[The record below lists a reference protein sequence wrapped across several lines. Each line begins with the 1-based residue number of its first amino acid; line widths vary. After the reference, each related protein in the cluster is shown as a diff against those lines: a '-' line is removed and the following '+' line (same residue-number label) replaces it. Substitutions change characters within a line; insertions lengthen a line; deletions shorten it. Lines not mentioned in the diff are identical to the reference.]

1 MEADI
6 AKKSRMVIHHSN
18 LPVSLRWIQFI
29 WMLAITVK
37 VWDLDSGW
45 YYAIGTLALALLVGT
60 IVQLSE
66 EVQVDIFKP
75 VGGGEK

>member
-1 MEADI
+1 M
-6 AKKSRMVIHHSN
+6 AKKNRTVIHHSN
-18 LPVSLRWIQFI
+18 LPTSLRWIQFI

-60 IVQLSE
+60 IAQLRE
-66 EVQVDIFKP
+66 EVEVDIFKS
-75 VGGGEK
+75 VGGSEK

>member
-1 MEADI
+1 M
-6 AKKSRMVIHHSN
+6 AKGNRMVIHHSN

-60 IVQLSE
+60 IAQLSE
-66 EVQVDIFKP
+66 EVQVDIFKS

>member
-1 MEADI
+1 M
-6 AKKSRMVIHHSN
+6 AKKSRATIHPSN

-60 IVQLSE
+60 VAVLRE
-66 EVQVDIFKP
+66 EVQMDIFKS
-75 VGGGEK
+75 VDGGEK

>member
-1 MEADI
+1 M
-6 AKKSRMVIHHSN
+6 AKKRITIHHSN
-18 LPVSLRWIQFI
+18 LPVNLRWIQFI

-37 VWDLDSGW
+37 VWELDSGW

-60 IVQLSE
+60 IAQLRE

-75 VGGGEK
+75 VGGQEK

>member
-1 MEADI
+1 M
-6 AKKSRMVIHHSN
+6 AKENRMVIHHSN
-18 LPVSLRWIQFI
+18 LPVRLRWIQFI

-60 IVQLSE
+60 VALLRE

-75 VGGGEK
+75 VDGGAK

>member
-1 MEADI
+1 M
-6 AKKSRMVIHHSN
+6 AKKTRIVIDPSN

-60 IVQLSE
+60 IAQLKE
-66 EVQVDIFKP
+66 EVPVDIFKS

>member
-1 MEADI
+1 M
-6 AKKSRMVIHHSN
+6 AKKSRATIHPSN

-45 YYAIGTLALALLVGT
+45 YYAIGALALALLVGT
-60 IVQLSE
+60 GALLRE

-75 VGGGEK
+75 VDGGEK

>member
-1 MEADI
+1 MV
-6 AKKSRMVIHHSN
+6 KGNRMVIHHSN

>member
-1 MEADI
+1 MVKKNRI
-6 AKKSRMVIHHSN
+6 AIHPN
-18 LPVSLRWIQFI
+18 TLPVSLRWIQFI

-45 YYAIGTLALALLVGT
+45 YYAIGTLALVLLVGT
-60 IVQLSE
+60 IIQLRE
-66 EVQVDIFKP
+66 EVRVDIFKP

>member
-1 MEADI
+1 M
-6 AKKSRMVIHHSN
+6 AKKTRVAIHYNN
-18 LPVSLRWIQFI
+18 LPVSLRWIQGI

-60 IVQLSE
+60 VALLRE

-75 VGGGEK
+75 VDGGEK

>member
-1 MEADI
+1 M
-6 AKKSRMVIHHSN
+6 AKKTRVTIHHNN
-18 LPVSLRWIQFI
+18 LPVNLRWIQFI

-37 VWDLDSGW
+37 VWELDSGW

-60 IVQLSE
+60 VALLSE
-66 EVQVDIFKP
+66 EVQVDIFKS

>member
-1 MEADI
+1 MVKEN
-6 AKKSRMVIHHSN
+6 RMVIHHSN

-45 YYAIGTLALALLVGT
+45 YYAIGTLALVLLVGT
-60 IVQLSE
+60 TIQLRE
-66 EVQVDIFKP
+66 EVQADIFKP

>member
-1 MEADI
+1 M
-6 AKKSRMVIHHSN
+6 AKNIRATIHPSN

-37 VWDLDSGW
+37 VWELDSGW

-60 IVQLSE
+60 VAQLRE
-66 EVQVDIFKP
+66 EVQVDIFKS

>member
-1 MEADI
+1 MT
-6 AKKSRMVIHHSN
+6 KKTRIVIDPSN

-66 EVQVDIFKP
+66 EVQVDIFKS

>member
-1 MEADI
+1 M
-6 AKKSRMVIHHSN
+6 AKKNRVTIHPNN
-18 LPVSLRWIQFI
+18 LPVNLRWIQFI

-60 IVQLSE
+60 VALLRE
-66 EVQVDIFKP
+66 EVQVDIFKS

>member
-1 MEADI
+1 M
-6 AKKSRMVIHHSN
+6 AKKSRATIHPSN
-18 LPVSLRWIQFI
+18 LPMSLRWIQFI

-45 YYAIGTLALALLVGT
+45 YYAIGTLALVLLVGT
-60 IVQLSE
+60 IIQLRE
-66 EVQVDIFKP
+66 EVQVDIFKS

>member
-1 MEADI
+1 M
-6 AKKSRMVIHHSN
+6 AKKNRLTVHHSN
-18 LPVSLRWIQFI
+18 LPTNLRWIQFI

-66 EVQVDIFKP
+66 EVQVDIFKS

>member
-1 MEADI
+1 M
-6 AKKSRMVIHHSN
+6 AKENRMVIHHSN

-45 YYAIGTLALALLVGT
+45 YYAIGTLALALLIAT
-60 IVQLSE
+60 IAQLEE

>member
-1 MEADI
+1 M
-6 AKKSRMVIHHSN
+6 AKKTRMVIHHSN
-18 LPVSLRWIQFI
+18 LPVSSRWIQFV

-45 YYAIGTLALALLVGT
+45 YYAIGTLVLAFLVATVALLR
-60 IVQLSE
+60 E

>member
-1 MEADI
+1 M
-6 AKKSRMVIHHSN
+6 AKKSRIVIHTSN
-18 LPVSLRWIQFI
+18 LPTSLRWIQFI

-60 IVQLSE
+60 IAQLSE
-66 EVQVDIFKP
+66 EVPVDIFKS

>member
-1 MEADI
+1 M
-6 AKKSRMVIHHSN
+6 AKKSRATIHPNN

-45 YYAIGTLALALLVGT
+45 YYAIGTLALVLLVGT
-60 IVQLSE
+60 TIQLRE
-66 EVQVDIFKP
+66 EVQVDIFKS

>member
-1 MEADI
+1 M
-6 AKKSRMVIHHSN
+6 AKKTRTTIHHSN
-18 LPVSLRWIQFI
+18 LPVNLRWIQFI

-60 IVQLSE
+60 IMQLSE
-66 EVQVDIFKP
+66 EVQVDIFKS

>member
-1 MEADI
+1 M
-6 AKKSRMVIHHSN
+6 AKENRMVIHHSN

-45 YYAIGTLALALLVGT
+45 YYAIGTLALAFLVGT
-60 IVQLSE
+60 VAVLRE
-66 EVQVDIFKP
+66 EVQVDIFKS

>member
-1 MEADI
+1 M
-6 AKKSRMVIHHSN
+6 AKKSRIVIHTSN

-60 IVQLSE
+60 IAQLSE
-66 EVQVDIFKP
+66 EVQVDIFKS

>member
-1 MEADI
+1 M
-6 AKKSRMVIHHSN
+6 AKKNRMVIHPNN

-45 YYAIGTLALALLVGT
+45 YYAIGTLVPAFLVGT
-60 IVQLSE
+60 VAVLRE
-66 EVQVDIFKP
+66 EVQLDIFKP
-75 VGGGEK
+75 VDGGDK

>member
-1 MEADI
+1 MT
-6 AKKSRMVIHHSN
+6 KKTRIVIDPSN

-45 YYAIGTLALALLVGT
+45 YYAIGTLALALLGGT
-60 IVQLSE
+60 IAQLRE
-66 EVQVDIFKP
+66 EVQVDLFKSI
-75 VGGGEK
+75 GRGEK

>member
-1 MEADI
+1 M
-6 AKKSRMVIHHSN
+6 AKKTRTTIHHSN
-18 LPVSLRWIQFI
+18 LPVNLRWIQFI

-45 YYAIGTLALALLVGT
+45 YYAIGTLVLAFLVGT
-60 IVQLSE
+60 VAVLRE
-66 EVQVDIFKP
+66 EVQVDIFKS

>member
-1 MEADI
+1 M
-6 AKKSRMVIHHSN
+6 AKKNRVTIHPNN
-18 LPVSLRWIQFI
+18 LPVNLRWIQFI

-66 EVQVDIFKP
+66 EVQVDIFKS

>member
-1 MEADI
+1 M
-6 AKKSRMVIHHSN
+6 AKENRMVIHHSN

-60 IVQLSE
+60 IAQLSE
-66 EVQVDIFKP
+66 EVQVDIFKS

>member
-1 MEADI
+1 MV
-6 AKKSRMVIHHSN
+6 KKNRRVIHHSN

-37 VWDLDSGW
+37 VWDFDSGW

-60 IVQLSE
+60 VALLRE
-66 EVQVDIFKP
+66 EVQVDIFKS
-75 VGGGEK
+75 VDGGEK

>member
-1 MEADI
+1 M
-6 AKKSRMVIHHSN
+6 AKKNRMVIHHSN

-45 YYAIGTLALALLVGT
+45 YYAIGTLALVLLVGT
-60 IVQLSE
+60 IIQLRE

>member
-1 MEADI
+1 M
-6 AKKSRMVIHHSN
+6 AKKSRIVIHPNN

-45 YYAIGTLALALLVGT
+45 YYAIGTLVLAFLVGT
-60 IVQLSE
+60 VALLRE
-66 EVQVDIFKP
+66 EVQVDIFKS

>member
-1 MEADI
+1 M
-6 AKKSRMVIHHSN
+6 AKGNRMVIHHSN

-45 YYAIGTLALALLVGT
+45 YYAIGTLVLAFLVGT
-60 IVQLSE
+60 VALLRE
-66 EVQVDIFKP
+66 EVQVDIFKS

>member
-1 MEADI
+1 M
-6 AKKSRMVIHHSN
+6 
-18 LPVSLRWIQFI
+18 SLRWIQFI

-60 IVQLSE
+60 IAQLSE
-66 EVQVDIFKP
+66 EVQVDIFKS
-75 VGGGEK
+75 VDGGEK